1 VEGCAGAHF
10 GTKSRQCRASCDATV
25 DGVNSVRLTGSL
37 ATDVDIR
44 HYDDRRRASFLLRVE
59 RTGTRGVDFLP
70 VVAWNAV
77 ADGCERLA
85 KGDPVELGGEI
96 RSRRWED
103 GEGQRRRAV
112 EVVATSVTPAQSQ
125 EEATVP
131 S

>member
-1 VEGCAGAHF
+1 M
-10 GTKSRQCRASCDATV
+10 
-25 DGVNSVRLTGSL
+25 NSVRLTGSL
-37 ATDVDIR
+37 ATDVDVR

-59 RTGTRGVDFLP
+59 RAGTRGVDYLP

-85 KGDPVELGGEI
+85 KGDRVDLAGEV

-103 GEGQRRRAV
+103 GQGQRRRAV
-112 EVVATSVTPAQSQ
+112 EVVATSITAASSH
-125 EEATVP
+125 EEATVA